1 MFFSQNFMIKLHDV
15 MMSLF
20 EEKHKVVL

>member
-1 MFFSQNFMIKLHDV
+1 MIKLHDI
-15 MMSLF
+15 MMSLC